1 MFAFVTIIIRYMK
14 CNKFTL
20 ISAVFLFPTMDLIYA
35 QQITDSQNE
44 LSIGFNSA
52 VSSDTIRGKIKD
64 IDQVV
69 ITGTRTPKRKTD
81 SPVIVN
87 LINSKTLDHV
97 VATTLSEGLK
107 YQPGLRVETDCQTCN
122 YTQLRI
128 NGLQG
133 GYSQILINSRPL
145 FSPLMGLYGMEQIPT
160 NMIDRI
166 EVVRGGV

>member
-1 MFAFVTIIIRYMK
+1 MK

-20 ISAVFLFPTMDLIYA
+20 ISAVFLFPTMNLLYG
-35 QQITDSQNE
+35 QEITYSQNE
-44 LSIGFNSA
+44 LSVDFNSA

-87 LINSKTLDHV
+87 LINSKTLDQV

-122 YTQLRI
+122 YT
-128 NGLQG
+128 
-133 GYSQILINSRPL
+133 
-145 FSPLMGLYGMEQIPT
+145 
-160 NMIDRI
+160 
-166 EVVRGGV
+166 